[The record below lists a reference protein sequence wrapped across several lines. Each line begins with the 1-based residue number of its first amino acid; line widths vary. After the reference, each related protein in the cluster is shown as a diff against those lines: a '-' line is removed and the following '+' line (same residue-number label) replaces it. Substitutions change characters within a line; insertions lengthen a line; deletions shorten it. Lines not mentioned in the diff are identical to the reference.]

1 VDSFR
6 GADINTGLAVDTHVL
21 VNFCFFFIDRDCRSR
36 AFIYAGFTTG
46 TSFFINNSY
55 QNCSLHH
62 NGFGRA
68 DINTGLTVDT
78 HVLVNFC
85 LFFIDRDCRCRTFIH
100 AGFTT
105 GTFFFVYDCHQ
116 NGHSTVYVSQ
126 NTKKGF
132 RYVHDGHVFLRLRTS
147 FMPYM
152 PGFLPT
158 TQRVARSAP
167 LAKTARS

>member
-1 VDSFR
+1 MDSFR
-6 GADINTGLAVDTHVL
+6 GADIYTGLTVDTHVL
-21 VNFCFFFIDRDCRSR
+21 VNLCFFLIDRYCRCR
-36 AFIYAGFTTG
+36 TFIHTCFTTG
-46 TSFFINNSY
+46 TFFFINNSY
-55 QNCSLHH
+55 QKCSLHH

-68 DINTGLTVDT
+68 DIYTGLAVDT

-105 GTFFFVYDCHQ
+105 GTFFFVNDCHQ
-116 NGHSTVYVSQ
+116 NGHSSVYVSQ

-132 RYVHDGHVFLRLRTS
+132 RYVHDGYIFLRSRTS
-147 FMPYM
+147 FMLYM